1 MAARFVTVLLLA
13 LLGWLHAQL
22 WLGRGSVTKVAQMRE
37 ELAQVQAQNQQ
48 AQWRNQQ
55 LTNEVRDL
63 KEGLEIIEEK
73 ARMELGMVKPNE
85 IFVQLARDKH

>member
-1 MAARFVTVLLLA
+1 MAARLVTVLLLA

-85 IFVQLARDKH
+85 IFVQLARDKR